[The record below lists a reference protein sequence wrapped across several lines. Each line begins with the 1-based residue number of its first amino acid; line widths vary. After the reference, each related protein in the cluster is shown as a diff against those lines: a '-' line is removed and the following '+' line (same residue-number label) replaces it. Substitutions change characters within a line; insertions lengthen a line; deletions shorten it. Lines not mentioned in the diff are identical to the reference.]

1 MNTVVQ
7 LRPSTSVK
15 PTVSPRRGKKNLDY
29 RSQEYLD
36 EAQIERLVVT
46 AGKELRGTLHSSLAN
61 PLH

>member
-7 LRPSTSVK
+7 LRPSTSEK

-36 EAQIERLVVT
+36 EAQIERSFPDS
-46 AGKELRGTLHSSLAN
+46 TLQRRLII
-61 PLH
+61 